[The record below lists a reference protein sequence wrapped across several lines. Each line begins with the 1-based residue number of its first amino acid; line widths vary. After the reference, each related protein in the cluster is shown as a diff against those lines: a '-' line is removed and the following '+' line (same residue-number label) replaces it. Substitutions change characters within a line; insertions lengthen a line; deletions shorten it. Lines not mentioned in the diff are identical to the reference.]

1 MRHLL
6 QAIITLALLVVTALA
21 QSFSE
26 ADRLFTYGEDTN
38 RDKQAL
44 VVIEK
49 ALGSDGNNYQWLW
62 RAARAH
68 YYIGDEAPNAEKLK
82 HFESGISYAQRAIAL
97 EPNAVEGHF
106 WLGASYGGYSEVKGM
121 FSALATVKK
130 IRAEMETVIRLNG
143 RYEDGRAYQA
153 LGELDRQLPRL
164 MGGNV
169 KRAIERLEE
178 GMKIAPHN
186 LEMKYVLAQAYQDD
200 GRKED
205 ARRQLNE
212 LLQASARN
220 RAERNAQDKARK
232 LLAKL

>member
-1 MRHLL
+1 MRFVI
-6 QAIITLALLVVTALA
+6 QAIITLVLISAPAFA

-26 ADRLFTYGEDTN
+26 ADYLFTYGKDSN

-44 VVIEK
+44 TVIEK
-49 ALGSDGNNYQWLW
+49 ALVSDSNNYQWLW
-62 RAARAH
+62 RAARAC
-68 YYIGDEAPNAEKLK
+68 YYIGDEALKADKLK
-82 HFESGISYAQRAIAL
+82 HFERGISYAHRATGR

-106 WLGASYGGYSEVKGM
+106 WLGANYGGYSEVKGM

-130 IRAEMETVIRLNG
+130 IRAEMETVLRLNG
-143 RYEDGRAYQA
+143 SYEDGRAYLA

-164 MGGNV
+164 MGGNL
-169 KRAIERLEE
+169 KRAIARLEE
-178 GMKIAPHN
+178 GLKLAPRN
-186 LEMKYVLAQAYQDD
+186 LEMKYVLAEAYQDN

-212 LLQASARN
+212 LLQVAARN
-220 RAERNAQDKARK
+220 HADRHIQDKARK